1 VNNLVCARKVAW
13 PSLYVMSGAY
23 HQLLNATI
31 GHLESLKQRGVR
43 YVDVS
48 PESLSRLAKPITKKT
63 AVTPR
68 GQAVPKVVQQ
78 RTDEQSVYNLSKV
91 PADEKESAMAKL
103 RDEALACAKCEHLVA
118 TRTQVVFGVGSVHAD
133 LMFVGEAPGL
143 DEDGEGEPFV
153 GAAGQLLT
161 RIIQATGLDRDQV
174 YIANILKCRPDTPG
188 KSFGNRKPR
197 PQEMETCF
205 PWGKR
210 QIEIIQPKVIVA
222 LGGTAVEG
230 LLGKMP
236 SGITRLRGNWQAYR
250 EVPVMP
256 TFHPS
261 YLLRNQ
267 SWVIKRH
274 VWEDMMQVMER
285 LGMHISDKQHGY
297 FQRK

>member
-1 VNNLVCARKVAW
+1 M
-13 PSLYVMSGAY
+13 PGAY
-23 HQLLNATI
+23 HQLLDATI

-43 YVDVS
+43 YVDAS
-48 PESLSRLAKPITKKT
+48 PESLSRLARPVAQKT
-63 AVTPR
+63 TAAPL
-68 GQAVPKVVQQ
+68 GQAAPTIIAP
-78 RTDEQSVYNLSKV
+78 RPDEPSVYDSPKLSA
-91 PADEKESAMAKL
+91 ADKESAMTKL
-103 RDEALACAKCEHLVA
+103 RDEALACAQCAHLVS
-118 TRTQVVFGVGSVHAD
+118 TRTQVVFGVGTVHAE
-133 LMFVGEAPGL
+133 LMLIGEAPGL
-143 DEDGEGEPFV
+143 DEDKEGEPFV

-161 RIIQATGLDRDQV
+161 KIIEATGLDRDKV

-188 KSFGNRKPR
+188 KVYGNRKPR
-197 PQEMETCF
+197 PEEMETCF
-205 PWGKR
+205 PWVKR
-210 QIEIIQPKVIVA
+210 QIEIIQPRVMVA

-250 EVPVMP
+250 GVPVMP

-285 LGMHISDKQHGY
+285 LNMPISEKQRGY
-297 FQRK
+297 FQRR

>member
-1 VNNLVCARKVAW
+1 M
-13 PSLYVMSGAY
+13 PGAY
-23 HQLLNATI
+23 HQLLDATI

-43 YVDVS
+43 YVDAS
-48 PESLSRLAKPITKKT
+48 PESLLRLATPAAQKT
-63 AVTPR
+63 TTAPL
-68 GQAVPKVVQQ
+68 GQAAPTIIAQ
-78 RTDEQSVYNLSKV
+78 RPDEPSVYDSPKLSA
-91 PADEKESAMAKL
+91 ADKESAMTKL
-103 RDEALACAKCEHLVA
+103 RDEALACAQCAHLVS
-118 TRTQVVFGVGSVHAD
+118 TRTQVVFGVGTVHAE
-133 LMFVGEAPGL
+133 LMLIGEAPGL
-143 DEDGEGEPFV
+143 DEDKEGEPFV

-161 RIIQATGLDRDQV
+161 KIIEATGLDRDKV

-188 KSFGNRKPR
+188 KVYGNRKPR
-197 PQEMETCF
+197 PEEMETCF
-205 PWGKR
+205 PWVKR
-210 QIEIIQPKVIVA
+210 QIEIIQPKVMVA

-250 EVPVMP
+250 GVPVMP

-285 LGMHISDKQHGY
+285 LNMPISEKQRGY
-297 FQRK
+297 FQRR

>member
-1 VNNLVCARKVAW
+1 MPGV
-13 PSLYVMSGAY
+13 Y
-23 HQLLNATI
+23 HQLLDATI

-43 YVDVS
+43 YVDAS
-48 PESLSRLAKPITKKT
+48 PESLSRLARPTAQKT
-63 AVTPR
+63 TAAPL
-68 GQAVPKVVQQ
+68 GQVAPKVISQ
-78 RTDEQSVYNLSKV
+78 RPDEPGVYDSPKLSA
-91 PADEKESAMAKL
+91 ADKESAMTKL
-103 RDEALACAKCEHLVA
+103 RDEALACAQCAHLVS
-118 TRTQVVFGVGSVHAD
+118 TRTQVVFGVGTVHAE
-133 LMFVGEAPGL
+133 LMLIGEAPGL
-143 DEDGEGEPFV
+143 DEDKEGEPFV

-161 RIIQATGLDRDQV
+161 KIIEATGLDRDKV

-188 KSFGNRKPR
+188 KVYGNRKPR
-197 PQEMETCF
+197 PEEMETCF
-205 PWGKR
+205 PWVKR
-210 QIEIIQPKVIVA
+210 QIEIIQPRVMVA

-250 EVPVMP
+250 GVPVMP

-285 LGMHISDKQHGY
+285 LNMPISEKQRGY
-297 FQRK
+297 FQRR

>member
-1 VNNLVCARKVAW
+1 M
-13 PSLYVMSGAY
+13 PGAY
-23 HQLLNATI
+23 HQLLDATI

-48 PESLSRLAKPITKKT
+48 PESLSRLARPAAQKTIT
-63 AVTPR
+63 APL
-68 GQAVPKVVQQ
+68 GQAAPTLIPQ
-78 RTDEQSVYNLSKV
+78 RPGEPSVYDSPKLSA
-91 PADEKESAMAKL
+91 ADKESAIAKL
-103 RDEALACAKCEHLVA
+103 RDEALACTQCAHLVS
-118 TRTQVVFGVGSVHAD
+118 TRTQVVFGVGTVHAE
-133 LMFVGEAPGL
+133 LMLIGEAPGL
-143 DEDGEGEPFV
+143 DEDKEGEPFV

-161 RIIQATGLDRDQV
+161 KIIEATGLDRDKV

-188 KSFGNRKPR
+188 KVYGNRKPR
-197 PQEMETCF
+197 PEEMETCF
-205 PWGKR
+205 PWVKR
-210 QIEIIQPKVIVA
+210 QIEIIQPKVMVA

-250 EVPVMP
+250 GVPVMP

-285 LGMHISDKQHGY
+285 LNMPISEKQRGY
-297 FQRK
+297 FQRR

>member
-1 VNNLVCARKVAW
+1 M
-13 PSLYVMSGAY
+13 PGAY
-23 HQLLNATI
+23 HQLLDATI

-43 YVDVS
+43 YVDAS
-48 PESLSRLAKPITKKT
+48 PESLSRLARPVAQKT
-63 AVTPR
+63 TAAPL
-68 GQAVPKVVQQ
+68 GQAAPTIIAP
-78 RTDEQSVYNLSKV
+78 RPDEPSVYDSPKLSA
-91 PADEKESAMAKL
+91 ADKDSAMTKL
-103 RDEALACAKCEHLVA
+103 RDEALACAQCAHLVS
-118 TRTQVVFGVGSVHAD
+118 TRTQVVFGVGTVHAE
-133 LMFVGEAPGL
+133 LMLIGEAPGL
-143 DEDGEGEPFV
+143 DEDKEGEPFV

-161 RIIQATGLDRDQV
+161 KIIEATGLDRDKV

-188 KSFGNRKPR
+188 KVYGNRKPR
-197 PQEMETCF
+197 PEEMETCF
-205 PWGKR
+205 PWVKR
-210 QIEIIQPKVIVA
+210 QIEIIQPRVMVA

-250 EVPVMP
+250 GVPVMP

-285 LGMHISDKQHGY
+285 LNMPISEKQRGY
-297 FQRK
+297 FQRR